1 MIKSCVFFI
10 YRLFSKYNWN
20 NCNIQ
25 YQFQYIWQKKKQICL
40 NIYKLRPNTKKVPTK
55 KKKIHTQKIA
65 FNASASWPTIAGSDL
80 TRQSM
85 FRLCPPSALNRSRR
99 SSTAVHTRFSYALV
113 SSRKTAALYA
123 VSRGH
128 FPSLSLGAF
137 DVSVCVGVCLCVCQC
152 CFPFAFSSC
161 ARFARDGDHG
171 HSPVA
176 FCQSATAAKLGE

>member
-1 MIKSCVFFI
+1 MIKSCVFF
-10 YRLFSKYNWN
+10 LFIDYSVSIIEITVIF
-20 NCNIQ
+20 NIN
-25 YQFQYIWQKKKQICL
+25 FNIFDRKKKQICL
-40 NIYKLRPNTKKVPTK
+40 NNYKLRPNTKKVPTK

-137 DVSVCVGVCLCVCQC
+137 DVSVCVGVCVCVFANVAFLLLFLCVHV
-152 CFPFAFSSC
+152 S
-161 ARFARDGDHG
+161 R
-171 HSPVA
+171 VM
-176 FCQSATAAKLGE
+176 ATTAILLSLSVRVQLQPN